1 MQIIHRLEDGLFSAS
16 TLEELKDR
24 LHSFLISKNAES
36 EVKIVG
42 DTVVADVPSENIR
55 IGQREFDEAN
65 QLCLQRKFAEAKP
78 ILERVV
84 KKLPLWSEAYRTLA
98 QVIRE
103 QGIEHVLRDYQSE
116 LCFN

>member
-84 KKLPLWSEAYRTLA
+84 KKLPLWSEAYRTFA